1 MDNIKLILICLIFSE
16 VIVAAIVIATLILY
30 FKHKEIQSIYFNERA
45 LYFKNKALQINK
57 KNTILDIKIEKE
69 KLNYSKNLLEYLKSF
84 IANVTIIKFREFV
97 DNHDITKSTSQQY
110 KNLIREIAET
120 VKSSINVESKTILND
135 DAVDKFIVDNVIMY
149 IKDLLNKT
157 SEEVLP
163 FDIEEL

>member
-1 MDNIKLILICLIFSE
+1 MDNIRLILICLIFSE

-45 LYFKNKALQINK
+45 LYFKNKALQVNK

-163 FDIEEL
+163 FDIE

>member
-1 MDNIKLILICLIFSE
+1 MDNIRLILICLIFSE

-163 FDIEEL
+163 FDIE